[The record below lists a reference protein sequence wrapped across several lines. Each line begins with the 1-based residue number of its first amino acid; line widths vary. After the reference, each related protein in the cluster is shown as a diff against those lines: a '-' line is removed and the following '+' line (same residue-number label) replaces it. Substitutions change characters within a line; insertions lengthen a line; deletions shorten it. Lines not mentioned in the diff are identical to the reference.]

1 MPLFTGHFALFLA
14 THLFKASA
22 TNPHG
27 GKVAFALGLNCV
39 AVVYLLFLKWFLT
52 SGYKRRFCVKSCKL
66 QCL

>member
-27 GKVAFALGLNCV
+27 GKVAFTLGLNCV
-39 AVVYLLFLKWFLT
+39 AVVYLLFF
-52 SGYKRRFCVKSCKL
+52 
-66 QCL
+66 